1 MYFPFL
7 LVELNA
13 VQKDIVF
20 LLDGSDN
27 TRGDFFEMRS
37 FVQKVVEALDVKENT
52 DCVSVVQYSSNPQAH
67 FNLNTYI
74 EKQDVLA
81 AISHIQHK
89 GGMPL
94 NTGAALDY
102 VRRNVF
108 IESSGSRR
116 HEGVPQILVV
126 LSGGRSHDEVAS
138 AATALKQEQV
148 ILFSIGSS
156 KSDLLE
162 LQMIAHTPS
171 YALTVP
177 LFNDLMNIHQQ
188 LMSFVKRVPRQPK
201 PIPQIGLGKNKC
213 FSSTFPPNV
222 LCTTMFYDASENIM
236 CNLTKHKFIL

>member
-1 MYFPFL
+1 MLLVLKMYFPFL

-13 VQKDIVF
+13 TQKDIVF

-27 TRGDFFEMRS
+27 TRGDFSEMRS
-37 FVQKVVEALDVKENT
+37 FIHKVVEALDVKENT
-52 DCVSVVQYSSNPQAH
+52 DHVSVVQYSSDSQIH
-67 FNLNTYI
+67 FYLKTYT
-74 EKQDVLA
+74 EKQDILA
-81 AISHIQHK
+81 AIRHIEHK

-116 HEGVPQILVV
+116 QAGVPQILVV
-126 LSGGRSHDEVAS
+126 LSGGRSRDEVAS

-148 ILFSIGSS
+148 VLFSIGSRN
-156 KSDLLE
+156 SDLLE

-177 LFNDLMNIHQQ
+177 LLNDLMSIHQQ
-188 LMSFVKRVPRQPK
+188 LVSFVKRVPRQPK
-201 PIPQIGLGKNKC
+201 PIQQTGLGKIQC
-213 FSSTFPPNV
+213 IFYVSHTV
-222 LCTTMFYDASENIM
+222 LFDY
-236 CNLTKHKFIL
+236 FIILLITHIFFL

>member
-27 TRGDFFEMRS
+27 TRVDFPVMRS

-52 DCVSVVQYSSNPQAH
+52 DHVSVVQYSSDPQTH
-67 FNLNTYI
+67 FNLNTYT
-74 EKQDVLA
+74 EEQDVLA
-81 AISHIQHK
+81 AIRHIQHK

-116 HEGVPQILVV
+116 HAGVPQILVV
-126 LSGGRSHDEVAS
+126 LSGARSQDEVAN

-148 ILFSIGSS
+148 ILFSIGSRN
-156 KSDLLE
+156 SDLLE

-188 LMSFVKRVPRQPK
+188 LVSFVKRVPRQPK
-201 PIPQIGLGKNKC
+201 PIPRTGLGKIKC
-213 FSSTFPPNV
+213 IFCLSPTFPPNV
-222 LCTTMFYDASENIM
+222 LCARLFYDVMQVKI
-236 CNLTKHKFIL
+236 